1 MIVKNKKHF
10 RKLEKQRQHLMDY
23 LLSSVKLIC
32 GSYSEVLV
40 KCGRPGCHCQD
51 KPMHPVTR
59 LEIRED
65 GKRRTKVVRASDS
78 EYVKQLVDE
87 YKKHKD
93 ALNELQKIHDE
104 QKELLRKLISDKDEG
119 YT

>member
-51 KPMHPVTR
+51 KPIHPVTR

-65 GKRRTKVVRASDS
+65 GKRRTKVVRAIDS

-93 ALNELQKIHDE
+93 ALKELQKIHDE
-104 QKELLRKLISDKDEG
+104 QKELLRKLISDKDKG